1 MAIKLVSVADVRTY
15 LNFTSTNQDTLLGE
29 LIEQVSEDIQN
40 YCDRTFTRG
49 TDTLE
54 YPIGGGQ
61 YLSLKRFPIVSIAHI
76 RYDID
81 GDFSDSADDIAT
93 DDYKYSASLKD
104 QGLVFLKRSKL
115 RVQLSNKTYNSGY
128 VWPDD
133 PDSLEVKYTG
143 GYTDTAGV
151 LDVPDDL
158 KKACIMQV
166 AYLFDRRKSLGTRNL
181 SGQEGSLNYEGI
193 YEFLPNVAGVLDKY
207 KRYTIV

>member
-1 MAIKLVSVADVRTY
+1 MAIKLVSVANVRTY

-29 LIEQVSEDIQN
+29 LIDQVSEDIQN

>member
-54 YPIGGGQ
+54 YPIGGGK

-76 RYDID
+76 RYNID
-81 GDFSDSADDIAT
+81 SDFSDSADDISS

-104 QGLVFLKRSKL
+104 EGLVFLKRSKL
-115 RVQLSNKTYNSGY
+115 RVQLSNKTYDSGY

-158 KKACIMQV
+158 KKACVIQV
-166 AYLFDRRKSLGTRNL
+166 SYLFDRRKSLGVRNV
-181 SGQEGSLNYEGI
+181 SGQEGSLNYEGT
-193 YEFLPNVAGVLDKY
+193 YEFLPNVSGVLDKY

>member
-1 MAIKLVSVADVRTY
+1 MAIKLVSVANVRTY

-40 YCDRTFTRG
+40 YCDRIFTRG

-76 RYDID
+76 RYNID
-81 GDFSDSADDIAT
+81 GDFSDSADDISS

-104 QGLVFLKRSKL
+104 EGLVFLKRSKL

-158 KKACIMQV
+158 KKACIMQT